1 MSSNTK
7 STYSEAVLPIIH
19 QVRETLLPF
28 YGNVPFTEK
37 NPTGKEDLLTELD
50 TKVERF
56 LRTEFKK
63 LYPDIDFVGEEDGG
77 DRTKERFWLVDPID
91 GTSHFVRG
99 MPFCTT
105 MVALIDKGDVVF
117 SAVYDFVNDVMYHA
131 EKGRGAYRNN
141 EPMSISTRP
150 LRLSRIEVSIQ
161 IDDPDRL
168 QSYLALKKKC
178 HIFHAGASGFEL
190 PLVALGKLDGSVHI
204 GPGSKDYDVAP
215 GLFLIKEA
223 GGIVTNI
230 GKQTYTYKDLD
241 FIATNPAI
249 HKELTEGSDAL
260 FPVRE

>member
-7 STYSEAVLPIIH
+7 STYREAVLPIIR
-19 QVRETLLPF
+19 QVRKTLLPF
-28 YGNVPFTEK
+28 YGNVPFMEK

-56 LRTEFKK
+56 LREEFAK
-63 LYPDIDFVGEEDGG
+63 LYPNIDFVGEEDGG

-91 GTSHFVRG
+91 GTTHFVRG
-99 MPFCTT
+99 LPFCTT
-105 MVALIDKGDVVF
+105 MVALIEHGEVIF

-131 EKGRGAYRNN
+131 EKGSGAYKNN
-141 EPMSISTRP
+141 DSMSVSSRP
-150 LRLSRIEVSIQ
+150 LRLSRLEVSIQ
-161 IDDPDRL
+161 MDDPRRL
-168 QSYLALKKKC
+168 QSYLALKEKS

-190 PLVALGKLDGSVHI
+190 SLVASGKLDGSVHF

-215 GLFLIKEA
+215 GNLLIKEA
-223 GGIVTNI
+223 GGVVTNI
-230 GKQTYTYKDLD
+230 GKRTHDYRNID
-241 FIATNPAI
+241 FIATNPLI